1 MEDLL
6 GSNPTGSAP
15 LYACARP
22 VTQSPGH
29 TGKAQVGLYALSER
43 KDELK
48 TIQMSHEL
56 LP

>member
-22 VTQSPGH
+22 VTQFSGSH
-29 TGKAQVGLYALSER
+29 REGASSGK
-43 KDELK
+43 LK
-48 TIQMSHEL
+48 RQFLNEVQNN
-56 LP
+56 